1 MGFLLLKD
9 PAVFE
14 SIQFTFFLIGCI
26 ASLALFILVVQRYV
40 RPTQK
45 YYPRPVIT
53 NFESKMFARLN
64 QSFPEYH
71 ILAQV
76 AFSALI
82 THHNMKVRA
91 KFNRKVTDFVI
102 LDKKLQVIAII
113 ELDDPTHIGKEQ
125 EDAERDAMLLQ
136 AGYQV
141 YRYTNIPSPQSLRRD
156 ILNHS

>member
-14 SIQFTFFLIGCI
+14 SIQFTFFIIGCI

-53 NFESKMFARLN
+53 NFGCKVFTRLN
-64 QSFPEYH
+64 QSFPGSH

-82 THHNMKVRA
+82 THNDMKVRA

-102 LDKKLQVIAII
+102 LDKKMQVIAII

>member
-1 MGFLLLKD
+1 MFD
-9 PAVFE
+9 
-14 SIQFTFFLIGCI
+14 SSQFTFFTIGCI
-26 ASLALFILVVQRYV
+26 ASLALFILVVQRYA
-40 RPTQK
+40 RPSQK
-45 YYPRPVIT
+45 YFAKPVIT
-53 NFESKMFARLN
+53 QFESKMFNRLK

-82 THHNMKVRA
+82 AHHNFKIRS

-102 LDKKLQVIAII
+102 LDKKLNVVAII
-113 ELDDPTHIGKEQ
+113 ELDDPSHIGKEL

-141 YRYTNIPSPQSLRRD
+141 YRYTDIPSPQSLRRD
-156 ILNHS
+156 IIQNT

>member
-1 MGFLLLKD
+1 M
-9 PAVFE
+9 
-14 SIQFTFFLIGCI
+14 
-26 ASLALFILVVQRYV
+26 ALFILVVQRYV

>member
-53 NFESKMFARLN
+53 SFESKMFTRLN

-82 THHNMKVRA
+82 THNDMKVRA

-113 ELDDPTHIGKEQ
+113 ELDDPTHIGKER

>member
-1 MGFLLLKD
+1 MLKD

-53 NFESKMFARLN
+53 NFESKMFTRLN

-113 ELDDPTHIGKEQ
+113 ELDDHSHIGKEQ

-156 ILNHS
+156 ILNNS

>member
-1 MGFLLLKD
+1 MTQRPFRLK
-9 PAVFE
+9 
-14 SIQFTFFLIGCI
+14 Q
-26 ASLALFILVVQRYV
+26 Q
-40 RPTQK
+40 

-53 NFESKMFARLN
+53 HFESKMFNRLK

-82 THHNMKVRA
+82 THNNYKVRS

-102 LDKKLQVIAII
+102 LDKKLNVIAII

-141 YRYTNIPSPQSLRRD
+141 YRYTDIPSPQNLRQD
-156 ILNHS
+156 ILNTKK

>member
-1 MGFLLLKD
+1 MFT
-9 PAVFE
+9 
-14 SIQFTFFLIGCI
+14 SSQITFFLIGCS
-26 ASLALFILVVQRYV
+26 ASLALIVLIAQRFFHSS
-40 RPTQK
+40 QK

-53 NFESKMFARLN
+53 QFESKMFTRLK
-64 QSFPEYH
+64 QSFPEHH

-82 THHNMKVRA
+82 THHNYKIRS

-102 LDKKLQVIAII
+102 LNKKLEVIAIV

-125 EDAERDAMLLQ
+125 EDAERDTMLLE

-141 YRYTNIPSPQSLRRD
+141 YRYTDIPSPQTLRKD
-156 ILNHS
+156 ILS

>member
-1 MGFLLLKD
+1 M
-9 PAVFE
+9 
-14 SIQFTFFLIGCI
+14 
-26 ASLALFILVVQRYV
+26 ALFILIVQRYV
-40 RPTQK
+40 TPSQK
-45 YYPRPVIT
+45 YFAKPVIT
-53 NFESKMFARLN
+53 QFESKMFNRLK

-82 THHNMKVRA
+82 THHNFKIRS

-102 LDKKLQVIAII
+102 LDKKLNVVAII
-113 ELDDPTHIGKEQ
+113 ELDDPSHIGKEA

-141 YRYTNIPSPQSLRRD
+141 YRYTDIPSPQSLRRD
-156 ILNHS
+156 ILNHH

>member
-1 MGFLLLKD
+1 MFDLNQL
-9 PAVFE
+9 
-14 SIQFTFFLIGCI
+14 IFFIIGCI
-26 ASLALFILVVQRYV
+26 ASFALFILIFQHHLHREQRYF
-40 RPTQK
+40 K
-45 YYPRPVIT
+45 RPVIT
-53 NFESKMFARLN
+53 HFESKMFTRLN

-71 ILAQV
+71 VLAQV

-82 THHNMKVRA
+82 THHNIKVRA

-102 LDKKLQVIAII
+102 LDKKMQVIAII

-141 YRYTNIPSPQSLRRD
+141 YRYTDIPSPQQLRRD
-156 ILNHS
+156 ILNHH